1 MTKTPYSFS
10 VLRYIHDPVSQEF
23 ANVGVAVFSAQGRY
37 FEAICAQHYGRI
49 SRIFGSIDGDRFR
62 QTTRFIQDR
71 IRRIGSE
78 MSDSLPFEANL
89 TIEGLLAGILP
100 PDDSSFQFSPNGVG
114 LSTNLDETLREL
126 FTRFV
131 DKYSSPEP
139 VRRDEEEVW
148 KVYREP
154 LDRRHLTPYLS
165 PKKIIAPNYE
175 YEFKHSWKNEVHHV
189 YEPVS
194 FDLIEA
200 NSIVD
205 KANRWLGRATSL
217 ADSKEKFEMH
227 LLLGEPQDA
236 GLKNAFTKARNILNK
251 IPNRPEL
258 IREDEAEDF
267 AEELAH
273 KIRAHSRENVD
284 PRA

>member
-10 VLRYIHDPVSQEF
+10 VLRYVHDPVSLEF
-23 ANVGVAVFSAQGRY
+23 ANVGVAVFSVHSRY
-37 FEAICAQHYGRI
+37 FDAICAQHYGRI
-49 SRIFGSIDGDRFR
+49 SKIFGNIDGDRFR

-71 IRRIGSE
+71 VHRIGSE
-78 MSDSLPFEANL
+78 LSDSLFFERNL

-100 PDDSSFQFSPNGVG
+100 PDDSAFQFSPAGVG
-114 LSTNLDETLREL
+114 LSTNLDETLKGL
-126 FTRFV
+126 FARFV

-154 LDRRHLTPYLS
+154 LDRRHLTPLLS

-175 YEFKHSWKNEVHHV
+175 YEFKHSRKNEIHHV

-194 FDLIEA
+194 FDLIES

-217 ADSKEKFEMH
+217 ADSKDKFRLH
-227 LLLGEPQDA
+227 LLLGEPQDK
-236 GLKNAFTKARNILNK
+236 GLKNAFTKARNILSK
-251 IPNRPEL
+251 IPNKPEL

-273 KIRAHSRENVD
+273 EISAHSGDDD
-284 PRA
+284 PRT

>member
-10 VLRYIHDPVSQEF
+10 VLRYVHDPVSQEF
-23 ANVGVAVFSAQGRY
+23 ANVGVAVFSAQSRY
-37 FEAICAQHYGRI
+37 FAAVCAQHYGRI
-49 SRIFGSIDGDRFR
+49 SKIFGTIDGDRFR
-62 QTTRFIQDR
+62 QTMRFIQDR
-71 IRRIGSE
+71 VRRIGSE
-78 MSDSLPFEANL
+78 LSDSLFFEANL

-100 PDDSSFQFSPNGVG
+100 PDDSAFQFSPAGVG
-114 LSTNLDETLREL
+114 LGTNLDETLKGL
-126 FTRFV
+126 FARFV

-154 LDRRHLTPYLS
+154 LDRRHLTPFLG

-175 YEFKHSWKNEVHHV
+175 YEFKHSWKNEIHHV

-194 FDLIEA
+194 FDLIES

-217 ADSKEKFEMH
+217 ADSKDKFRLH
-227 LLLGEPQDA
+227 LLLGEPQDT

-251 IPNRPEL
+251 IPNKPEL
-258 IREDEAEDF
+258 IREGEAEDF
-267 AEELAH
+267 AEELAR
-273 KIRAHSRENVD
+273 KISAHSREDGD